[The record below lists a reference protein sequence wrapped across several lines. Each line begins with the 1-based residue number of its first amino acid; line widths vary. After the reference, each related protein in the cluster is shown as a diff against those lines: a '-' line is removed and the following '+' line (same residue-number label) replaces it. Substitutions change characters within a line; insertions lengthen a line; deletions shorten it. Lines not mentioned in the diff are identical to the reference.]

1 MRREVHPC
9 GPGGR
14 SRGHRLPAPL
24 APKTPPIRLAWRDK
38 RTSKTR
44 KGCTRVWCDIFTSAH
59 FFVSLNLYFRE
70 RRHIVSTT
78 TTITP
83 NTITITIA
91 KLLNDLLKCKFHIH
105 VLIEDC

>member
-24 APKTPPIRLAWRDK
+24 APENSTSIRLAWRDK

-59 FFVSLNLYFRE
+59 FFVSLNLYFRG
-70 RRHIVSTT
+70 TT
-78 TTITP
+78 TYSII
-83 NTITITIA
+83 NN
-91 KLLNDLLKCKFHIH
+91 NDHNPQHNNNYNSK
-105 VLIEDC
+105 VIE